1 MRMLDA
7 DALAEAMGVKR
18 LMIQSWEPD
27 SAWGVPIVDAE
38 PVVRCKDC
46 DMWNEEDFSGKKSLG
61 NYRCACAEWSNT
73 EDGRRVYTGPDEFCS
88 RGERREEDNDE
99 R

>member
-1 MRMLDA
+1 MRMIDA

-18 LMIQSWEPD
+18 LMIQSWKAD

-46 DMWNEEDFSGKKSLG
+46 KYYVLARDGE
-61 NYRCACAEWSNT
+61 ACAMVCECSAVYG
-73 EDGRRVYTGPDEFCS
+73 DGYGWAPQPDDYCS
-88 RGERREEDNDE
+88 RGERKGGDE
-99 R
+99 GNV

>member
-1 MRMLDA
+1 MRMIYA

-38 PVVRCKDC
+38 PVVRCRECIEFVKYRSAKGGLC
-46 DMWNEEDFSGKKSLG
+46 KNTGCCISEDFYCADGK
-61 NYRCACAEWSNT
+61 
-73 EDGRRVYTGPDEFCS
+73 
-88 RGERREEDNDE
+88 RREEDK
-99 R
+99 